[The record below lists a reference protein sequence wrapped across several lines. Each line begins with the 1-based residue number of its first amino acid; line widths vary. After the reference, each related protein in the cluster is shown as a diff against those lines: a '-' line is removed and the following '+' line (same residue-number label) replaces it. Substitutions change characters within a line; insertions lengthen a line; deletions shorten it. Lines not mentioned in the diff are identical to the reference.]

1 MKKRLLSLI
10 LVIAL
15 ALTALPFTAFA
26 QTNGIM
32 YGDVNLD
39 GEIDLLDILTMKLYL
54 VEDNPA
60 DFSFEN
66 ADVNADNEIDL
77 VDLLILKKYLAEWD
91 GIHLGPALVTVS
103 FYDGENLIDSLRAT
117 KGYPLGEVPSA
128 AKSSKANAI
137 LEGYYTDKELTL
149 PIA

>member
-26 QTNGIM
+26 QTNGLM

-66 ADVNADNEIDL
+66 ADVNADNEVDL
-77 VDLLILKKYLAEWD
+77 VDLLLSL
-91 GIHLGPALVTVS
+91 IHIFNTYNFSHNIFLQM
-103 FYDGENLIDSLRAT
+103 FN
-117 KGYPLGEVPSA
+117 
-128 AKSSKANAI
+128 
-137 LEGYYTDKELTL
+137 
-149 PIA
+149 

>member
-1 MKKRLLSLI
+1 MI

-39 GEIDLLDILTMKLYL
+39 GDIDLLDILTMDLYL

-60 DFSFEN
+60 DFSFVN

-77 VDLLILKKYLAEWD
+77 VDMLILEKYLAN
-91 GIHLGPALVTVS
+91 GTV
-103 FYDGENLIDSLRAT
+103 FI
-117 KGYPLGEVPSA
+117 
-128 AKSSKANAI
+128 
-137 LEGYYTDKELTL
+137 
-149 PIA
+149 